1 MIVEGVS
8 FEDNVFKFDFSKDE
22 KTDVIYVTQTFDNI
36 SEINNN
42 IYYFGYK
49 FNENIDGR
57 IKSEFLKQIKYKDL
71 STISNEDYSLFIKKS
86 VNELHKKVN
95 LAKVDLIVYPETK
108 SPLVMDMLKYIYG
121 FTAPTIK
128 NIELVKNSIENIE
141 FDYKNF
147 NIFIDSSNLSRA
159 DKNVLKSNV
168 ENMMKDVK
176 SNSYFSIA
184 KSIKKPKYREYFKN
198 FLIYKNKQDKEI
210 IEAIES
216 DSNIL
221 IVDDINTSTTTIK
234 ELIRNINLVNDKTKK
249 IIFTLIGK

>member
-1 MIVEGVS
+1 MFHFLFVYLLSNYCNVMIVEGVS

-128 NIELVKNSIENIE
+128 SYDLVK
-141 FDYKNF
+141 KA
-147 NIFIDSSNLSRA
+147 L
-159 DKNVLKSNV
+159 
-168 ENMMKDVK
+168 
-176 SNSYFSIA
+176 
-184 KSIKKPKYREYFKN
+184 IKKEEY
-198 FLIYKNKQDKEI
+198 LKNKQDKEI

-221 IVDDINTSTTTIK
+221 IVDDIDTSTTTIK

>member
-1 MIVEGVS
+1 
-8 FEDNVFKFDFSKDE
+8 
-22 KTDVIYVTQTFDNI
+22 
-36 SEINNN
+36 
-42 IYYFGYK
+42 
-49 FNENIDGR
+49 
-57 IKSEFLKQIKYKDL
+57 
-71 STISNEDYSLFIKKS
+71 
-86 VNELHKKVN
+86 
-95 LAKVDLIVYPETK
+95 
-108 SPLVMDMLKYIYG
+108 MDMLKYIYG

-168 ENMMKDVK
+168 EIMMKDVK